1 MADATSSQVWQLRSA
16 AAPAF
21 ASLGDRLL
29 AQVVDGLIALA
40 LFYFAGMALA
50 TRFGFITESGFGLS
64 LGPALLLV
72 GIVAVV
78 MLAYF
83 ILAEAMLGS
92 TLGKLVAQIKVENG
106 TGQRI
111 TLLASTI
118 RNLMR
123 LIDAI
128 GFYLVGAISVIV
140 TKRCQ
145 RLGDLAAGTVV
156 VRRELGPAPRL
167 AALVA
172 AIVLA
177 IGGIAGGLSVGRRG
191 PDLPPTLAQYAP
203 KASEAVIKAVS
214 LSAGESTDL
223 NPGAIG
229 TEFPEGARRV
239 VAWYYWDGA
248 KPGHKVDIR
257 WSKDGTMVLEQSEQF
272 TEPTGSSA
280 WFLDMTGGN
289 SPLPT
294 GSYTVELHEN
304 GKRVTA
310 IPFRIGR

>member
-1 MADATSSQVWQLRSA
+1 MANLTSSQVWPLRSE
-16 AAPAF
+16 AAPVF

-29 AQVVDGLIALA
+29 AQAVDGLIALA
-40 LFYFAGMALA
+40 LFYFTGMGLA
-50 TRFGFITESGFGLS
+50 ERFGVITESGFGLT
-64 LGPALLLV
+64 LVPALLLV
-72 GIVAVV
+72 GMVAVV

-106 TGQRI
+106 AGQRI
-111 TLLASTI
+111 TFRASTI

-128 GFYLVGAISVIV
+128 GFYLVGGISVIV
-140 TKRCQ
+140 TKRYQ

-156 VRRELGPAPRL
+156 VRRESGSASRL

-172 AIVLA
+172 VIVLA
-177 IGGIAGGLSVGRRG
+177 TGGIAGGFWLGDRS

-203 KASEAVIKAVS
+203 KASDAVIKAVS
-214 LSAGESTDL
+214 LSAGDSTDL
-223 NPGAIG
+223 NPAAIG
-229 TEFPEGARRV
+229 TEFPAGARRV
-239 VAWYYWDGA
+239 VAWYHWNGA

-257 WSKDGTMVLEQSEQF
+257 WAKDGTMVLEQNEQF
-272 TEPTGSSA
+272 AEPTGSSA
-280 WFLDMTGGN
+280 WFLDMHGGN
-289 SPLPT
+289 SPLPA
-294 GSYTVELHEN
+294 GSYTVELQEN
-304 GKRVTA
+304 GKRVAA